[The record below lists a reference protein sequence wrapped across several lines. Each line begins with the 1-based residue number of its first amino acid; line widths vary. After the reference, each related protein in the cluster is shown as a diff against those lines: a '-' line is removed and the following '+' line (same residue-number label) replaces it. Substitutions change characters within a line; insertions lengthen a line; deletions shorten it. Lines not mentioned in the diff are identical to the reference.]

1 MTAPPELTAANATHQ
16 LICQHVCRWTKTYA
30 MPCHVLKA
38 MPGDRVKVLVFGER
52 HWRGREHIQRVRYVE
67 AGRVRPMDALAQDWP
82 NSVRVTCSWLGDLRV
97 LGALT
102 SAEVDGFKVEVRRL
116 GGNSALL

>member
-1 MTAPPELTAANATHQ
+1 MTLPLGPEFEQDLRDLRALSPEVAELA
-16 LICQHVCRWTKTYA
+16 
-30 MPCHVLKA
+30 
-38 MPGDRVKVLVFGER
+38 ER
-52 HWRGREHIQRVRYVE
+52 IAQ
-67 AGRVRPMDALAQDWP
+67 AVRPEATESGASVLTWALFELMDALAQDWP

-102 SAEVDGFKVEVRRL
+102 SAEVEGFKVEVRRL